1 MTVEELT
8 PLLDLFGL
16 LPESKRVVG
25 RPRLKGEHH
34 RVLAQLRKRYRV
46 ELENAA
52 AARIEALNLTRFVD
66 RPRIVASLLEEGHN
80 APALLLTFNNNHLV
94 ILWAWRDAL
103 TSTANA
109 STLKG

>member
-25 RPRLKGEHH
+25 RPRLRGEHH

-52 AARIEALNLTRFVD
+52 AARIGRCLCSPGLFIYSSVT
-66 RPRIVASLLEEGHN
+66 IASN
-80 APALLLTFNNNHLV
+80 QLLTKSKYKRVELF
-94 ILWAWRDAL
+94 
-103 TSTANA
+103 SPP
-109 STLKG
+109 